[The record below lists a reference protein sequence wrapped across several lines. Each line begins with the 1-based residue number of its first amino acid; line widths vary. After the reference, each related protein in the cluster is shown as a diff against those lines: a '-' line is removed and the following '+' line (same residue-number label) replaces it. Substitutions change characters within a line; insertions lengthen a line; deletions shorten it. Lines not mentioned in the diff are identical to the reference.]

1 MARRTKDEAEKTKHA
16 ILNAAEKVFYK
27 HGVSRTSLEQIAAV
41 AGVTRGAVYWH
52 FKDKIELCE
61 AMCERVFLPQE
72 DVLERLSQ
80 SNTDMPLDDLKKAC
94 CDSLKLI
101 ANDKQRQR
109 VISILMFRCE
119 YVEDMAAIRKR
130 RLECKDKM
138 LKQCLKIL
146 ERAHKL
152 KMLAPGWTPHA
163 AAVCIQSLMGGFI
176 MNGLEGRKEFEL
188 AKAAPEIIETFFQSI
203 TART

>member
-1 MARRTKDEAEKTKHA
+1 MVRRTKDEAEKTKNA

-27 HGVSRTSLEQIAAV
+27 YGVSRTSLEQIAAV

-52 FKDKIELCE
+52 FKDKTELCE

-80 SNTDMPLDDLKKAC
+80 SDSDKPLEDLKKAF
-94 CDSLKLI
+94 CDSLSLI
-101 ANDKQRQR
+101 ASDKQRQR

-119 YVEDMAAIRKR
+119 YVEDMAVIRKR

-138 LKQCLKIL
+138 LKQCLRVL
-146 ERAHKL
+146 ERAAKL
-152 KMLAPGWTPHA
+152 KMLAPGWTPHL
-163 AAVCIQSLMGGFI
+163 AAVSLQALMGGFI
-176 MNGLEGRKEFEL
+176 MNGLEGRKDFNL
-188 AKAAPEIIETFFQSI
+188 AQAAPEAIESFFTAI
-203 TART
+203 TAL